1 MPEMNNQSAGHQSTF
16 GAEKSNDR
24 HCHYRCH
31 CNFSLLSPCKSSVD
45 VIVIVVVCIK
55 YIGYGLYQKPNK
67 MPPIKSNPD

>member
-31 CNFSLLSPCKSSVD
+31 CDFSLLSPCKSSVD
-45 VIVIVVVCIK
+45 VIVVSGIK
-55 YIGYGLYQKPNK
+55 HIEYGLYRIPNK
-67 MPPIKSNPD
+67 IPSIKSNPN